1 MIRSFFINIYA
12 YMTPQL
18 PHENDLDADTI
29 EKIKTDLMNRKKQI
43 LEEMGLIAGDNNGN
57 NKVKFPDYGTKSDE
71 NVQEID
77 EYTTNLATEKVLESS
92 LRDINNALAQI
103 EKGNYGICKYCKEPI
118 GKKRMLARP
127 VASTCVSCKT
137 KLQNS
142 V

>member
-1 MIRSFFINIYA
+1 
-12 YMTPQL
+12 MTPL
-18 PHENDLDADTI
+18 SPHDNNLDAETI
-29 EKIKTDLMNRKKQI
+29 EKIKTDLLNRKKQI
-43 LEEMGLIAGDNNGN
+43 MDEMDQIAGDKNGN

-71 NVQEID
+71 NAQEID
-77 EYTTNLATEKVLESS
+77 EYTTNLATEKVLDSS
-92 LRDINNALAQI
+92 LRDINSALDRI
-103 EKGNYGICKYCKEPI
+103 EKGNYGTCKYCKQSI